1 MVISIFFHIFASQF
15 ENNKNKHMNTKT
27 ATKTNAFINA
37 ANFRSTT
44 LTENGAVTNVTTGSA
59 IVDQFGKAGNFRGR
73 PIEEVFADQARIW
86 EENAEA
92 ALRFPFY
99 LRMVTRKVKVN
110 ADNETDKVQNGQG
123 ARDESFKRL
132 LWIAKEKP
140 EVFYNNIWALPLVGS
155 WKDIW
160 TLMFYDIK
168 EDLNVINQKAMFE
181 IIAQGLLCDT
191 HVDLVKKYM
200 PRIESRSKC
209 TTDWNKI
216 TNDLAKAFAS
226 FMGISYKEYNKTKS
240 SGNAHTFQKL
250 ICSRNYDA
258 LNWNHIPGRALNL
271 LVTSKFL
278 SNHNLKDTYT
288 KWIMQQPVAK
298 FTGYVFELARK
309 LREARGSRG
318 YYSASKTIPAEVKHT
333 LDAQFKGLV
342 DKARADGK
350 ITENVWCC
358 LDTSGSMNRRVDGL
372 NDITCEDIA
381 SSLALFF
388 SDLNTGPFHNK
399 VIMFDN
405 VSTPYD
411 MVGDSFCDRIMNLPS
426 VGCGG
431 TNFQSAVD
439 VIIDIRKKHP
449 EIPLEQYPTTILVVS
464 DMEFDSS
471 NRGWYGSPR
480 QQDTNYEYS
489 KKKLKEVFPEEFVDN
504 MKFIWWDVASRYGNT
519 HYEGKSIEAGCTFL
533 SGFDPSIITM
543 LMGETKVVDEKT
555 GEVRQMTAEELV
567 AKALNQEILTYV
579 NL

>member
-1 MVISIFFHIFASQF
+1 MVIPIFFHIFALRF

-73 PIEEVFADQARIW
+73 PIEEVFADQSRIW

-140 EVFYNNIWALPLVGS
+140 EAFYNNIWALPLVGS
-155 WKDIW
+155 WKDMW

-278 SNHNLKDTYT
+278 SNHNLRDTYT

-318 YYSASKTIPAEVKHT
+318 YYSAPKTIPVEVKHT

-358 LDTSGSMNRRVDGL
+358 LDTSGSMNKRVDGL

-464 DMEFDSS
+464 DMQFNPVNYGWSS
-471 NRGWYGSPR
+471 KRSEP
-480 QQDTNYEYS
+480 TNYEYS
-489 KKKLKEVFPEEFVDN
+489 VKSLKTVFPEEFVDN
-504 MKFIWWDVASRYGNT
+504 MKFIWWDCASRHGNT
-519 HYEGKSIEAGCTFL
+519 HYEGKSIEPGCTFL

>member
-1 MVISIFFHIFASQF
+1 
-15 ENNKNKHMNTKT
+15 MNTKT

-44 LTENGAVTNVTTGSA
+44 LSENEAKVYTTTNSA
-59 IVDQFGKAGNFRGR
+59 LVDQFGKAGNFRGR
-73 PIEEVFADQARIW
+73 SIEEVFADQSQIW
-86 EENAEA
+86 GENPEA

-110 ADNETDKVQNGQG
+110 ANNETDKVQNGQG

-132 LWIAKEKP
+132 LWIAKEHP
-140 EVFYNNIWALPLVGS
+140 EAFYNNIWALPLVGS

-181 IIAQGLLCDT
+181 VIAQGLLCDT

-258 LNWNHIPGRALNL
+258 LNWNHIPSRALNL

-278 SNHNLKDTYT
+278 SNHNLKDNYT
-288 KWIMQQPVAK
+288 QWILQQPVAK
-298 FTGYVFELARK
+298 FTGYVFELSKK
-309 LREARGSRG
+309 LREYGIGSRS
-318 YYSASKTIPAEVKHT
+318 YYSRSSKSLPIEVKHT

-358 LDTSGSMNRRVDGL
+358 LDTSGSMNQPVKGL
-372 NDITCEDIA
+372 KDVYCSDIA
-381 SSLALFF
+381 TSLAIFF

-411 MVGDSFCDRIMNLPS
+411 MLGDSFCDRVMKLPS

-449 EIPLEQYPTTILVVS
+449 EIPLEQYPTTVIAVS
-464 DMEFDSS
+464 DMEFNPS
-471 NRGWYGSPR
+471 NRSWYGSPR
-480 QQDTNYEYS
+480 QEDTNYEYS

-504 MKFIWWDVASRYGNT
+504 MKFIWWDVASRHGNT
-519 HYEGKSIEAGCTFL
+519 HYEGDCMTPGVYYF
-533 SGFDPSIITM
+533 SGFDGSIINAIM
-543 LMGETKVVDEKT
+543 NEGSVRDEVT
-555 GEVRQMTAEELV
+555 SEVRQLTAEELV

-579 NL
+579 KL

>member
-1 MVISIFFHIFASQF
+1 
-15 ENNKNKHMNTKT
+15 MNTKT

-37 ANFRSTT
+37 VNYKSTT
-44 LTENGAVTNVTTGSA
+44 LTENGAVTNVSTGSA

-73 PIEEVFADQARIW
+73 PIAEVFADQAQIW
-86 EENAEA
+86 AENAEA

-99 LRMVTRKVKVN
+99 LRMITRKVKVN

-132 LWIAKEKP
+132 LWIAKEHI
-140 EVFYNNIWALPLVGS
+140 ETFNNNIWALPLVGS
-155 WKDIW
+155 WKDLW
-160 TLMFYDIK
+160 TLMFYDIN
-168 EDLNVINQKAMFE
+168 EATNVVNRKTIYE

-200 PRIESRSKC
+200 PRIKSQSKC
-209 TTDWNKI
+209 KTPWTKI
-216 TNDLAKAFAS
+216 TNSLAKEFAEH
-226 FMGISYKEYNKTKS
+226 MGLTYKEYNKLKT
-240 SGNAHTFQKL
+240 SGNGHDFQKL
-250 ICSRNYDA
+250 ICSRNYEA

-278 SNHNLKDTYT
+278 SNHNLKDDYT

-318 YYSASKTIPAEVKHT
+318 YYCGSKNIPIEVKHT

-358 LDTSGSMNRRVDGL
+358 LDTSGSMNRGVDGL
-372 NDITCEDIA
+372 KNITCEDIA

-388 SDLNTGPFHNK
+388 ADLNSGPFHNK
-399 VIMFDN
+399 VIMFDD
-405 VSTPYD
+405 VSYPYD
-411 MVGDSFCDRIMNLPS
+411 MKGESFCDRIMNLPS

-439 VIIDIRKKHP
+439 EIIKIRKEHP

-464 DMEFDSS
+464 DMQF
-471 NRGWYGSPR
+471 NPVGYGWRSRRTEP
-480 QQDTNYEYS
+480 TNYEYS
-489 KKKLKEVFPEEFVDN
+489 VRSLKTVFPSDFVDN
-504 MKFIWWDVASRYGNT
+504 MKWIWWDCASRRT
-519 HYEGKSIEAGCTFL
+519 QDFEGSAIEAGCTFL
-533 SGFDPSIITM
+533 SGFDGSIISM
-543 LMGETKVVDEKT
+543 LLGEDKVIDEKT
-555 GEVRQMTAEELV
+555 GKARNLTAEEIV
-567 AKALNQEILTYV
+567 AKALNQEILSYI
-579 NL
+579 NM

>member
-1 MVISIFFHIFASQF
+1 
-15 ENNKNKHMNTKT
+15 MNTKT
-27 ATKTNAFINA
+27 ATKTNAFLSA
-37 ANFRSTT
+37 VGFKATT
-44 LTENGAVTNVTTGSA
+44 LTENGAVTNISTGSA

-73 PIEEVFADQARIW
+73 PIEEVFADQAQIW
-86 EENAEA
+86 GENAEA

-110 ADNETDKVQNGQG
+110 AGNETDKVQNGQG

-132 LWIAKEKP
+132 LWIAKEHP
-140 EVFYNNIWALPLVGS
+140 EAFYNNIWALPLVGS

-181 IIAQGLLCDT
+181 VIAQGLLCDT
-191 HVDLVKKYM
+191 HVDLVKKFM

-209 TTDWNKI
+209 TTEWNQI
-216 TNDLAKAFAS
+216 TNNLAKSFAK
-226 FMGISYKEYNKTKS
+226 FMNLTYKEYNKTKS
-240 SGNAHTFQKL
+240 SGTAHTFQKL

-278 SNHNLKDTYT
+278 SNHNLKDNYT
-288 KWIMQQPVAK
+288 QWILQQPVAK

-309 LREARGSRG
+309 LREASGSRG
-318 YYSASKTIPAEVKHT
+318 YYSGTKNLPIEVKHT

-358 LDTSGSMNRRVDGL
+358 LDTSGSMSRRVDGL

-399 VIMFDN
+399 LIMFDD
-405 VSTPYD
+405 VSYPYD
-411 MVGDSFCDRIMNLPS
+411 MKGDSFCDRIMNLPS

-431 TNFQSAVD
+431 TNFQSAVEE
-439 VIIDIRKKHP
+439 IIKIRKEHP

-464 DMEFDSS
+464 DMQFNPVSY
-471 NRGWYGSPR
+471 GWRSKRTEP
-480 QQDTNYEYS
+480 TNYEYS
-489 KKKLKEVFPEEFVDN
+489 VKSLKTVFPAEFVDN
-504 MKFIWWDVASRYGNT
+504 MKFIWWDCASKRKQDFAATIHN
-519 HYEGKSIEAGCTFL
+519 SGCYFF
-533 SGFDPSIITM
+533 SGFDGSIISM
-543 LMGETKVVDEKT
+543 LMNEDAVKDEVT
-555 GEVRQMTAEELV
+555 GEVRRPTAEELV

-579 NL
+579 KL

>member
-1 MVISIFFHIFASQF
+1 
-15 ENNKNKHMNTKT
+15 MN
-27 ATKTNAFINA
+27 TKTNAFINA

-44 LTENGAVTNVTTGSA
+44 LTENGAKTYITTNSA

-73 PIEEVFADQARIW
+73 PIEEVFSDQSRIW

-110 ADNETDKVQNGQG
+110 ANNETDKVQNGQG

-140 EVFYNNIWALPLVGS
+140 EAFYNNIWALPLVGS
-155 WKDIW
+155 WKDMW

-318 YYSASKTIPAEVKHT
+318 YYGASKTIPVEVKHT
-333 LDAQFKGLV
+333 LDAQFKGLI

-358 LDTSGSMNRRVDGL
+358 LDTSGSMNCRVSGL

-388 SDLNTGPFHNK
+388 SDLNTGSFHNK
-399 VIMFDN
+399 LIMFDD

-439 VIIDIRKKHP
+439 VIIDIRKKYP
-449 EIPLEQYPTTILVVS
+449 EIPLEEYPTTVLVVS
-464 DMEFDSS
+464 DMEFNSS
-471 NRGWYGSPR
+471 NYSWYGSPR
-480 QQDTNYEYS
+480 HQQDTNYEYS

-504 MKFIWWDVASRYGNT
+504 MKFIWWDVASRHGNT